1 MTLTVFTYVLLVALV
16 ASGSVAFSRKRVGS
30 AIFAAVAV
38 GLFFVLSEAA
48 FAVIGTILFLLVLG
62 TPLFVTIGAL
72 TFCCFY
78 FLTDEYRSF
87 LDYELIIEKIFGL
100 TDKNV
105 LLAIPFFVVAG
116 SVMTAGG
123 IARRVVDF
131 ADALIGWLPGGLAA
145 AAVLSC
151 MFFAAISGSSPVT
164 VIAIGTIMMPALVDH
179 GYSERFSLGL
189 VTSAGSLGIL
199 IPPSIPM
206 IIYAIMVSGVMSVN
220 VADLFIAG
228 LLPGLLIGG
237 LLIGY
242 SVYHGVTRPDF
253 SWSSLKP
260 PSLALIG
267 RRFLE
272 GFWALLLPVIV
283 LGGIYPIFGPVGI
296 FTPTEAAAVAVVYAF
311 VIELFVHRELPLKKI
326 PPLLWE
332 SAVLMGSLLGI
343 LIMSFAL
350 NHFLVDQ
357 QIPDAAVAWMTG
369 LDLDRITFLI
379 ILNIF
384 LLLIGCLM
392 DIISAILIV
401 APLVAPIAAGFGIDP
416 LHLGII
422 FVVNLEIGYL
432 TPPIGL
438 NLFVSATLFKKSIGY
453 VMKSVVA
460 FTLLML
466 VGLMLITWF
475 EPISGGLP
483 RYLAGQPFFGIS
495 EEAVVEDDE
504 EEEAPAE
511 GVLSIQDLMKN
522 AAEDDDDDDD
532 DEEEDDGKVLS
543 IQELMKKAAEED
555 AASDDDP
562 SPMGDEADPTGADEG
577 ASSADDDATG
587 ADEDATGADDDPSSA
602 DDAVDDRA
610 PGPSDDVDDASG
622 ADDVPA
628 VPADEG
634 EAPDV
639 RGGAA
644 PDEPVEREPGEGQ
657 DAGLIDSGVTRA
669 PAAPRDATY
678 AGSRAAPRED
688 HRA

>member
-1 MTLTVFTYVLLVALV
+1 MSLEVFRYVLLVLLV
-16 ASGSVAFSRKRVGS
+16 GSGSLAFSRKRVGS
-30 AIFAAVAV
+30 AVFASIAVA
-38 GLFFVLSEAA
+38 LFFFLSSEA

-78 FLTDEYRSF
+78 FLASEYQAF
-87 LDYELIIEKIFGL
+87 TDYELIIEKIFGL

-164 VIAIGTIMMPALVDH
+164 VIAIGTIMMPALVKH
-179 GYSERFSLGL
+179 GYGEKFSLGL

-206 IIYAIMVSGVMSVN
+206 IIYAIMVSGIMSVN

-253 SWSSLKP
+253 SWSSLKA

-267 RRFLE
+267 KRFLD

-311 VIELFVHRELPLKKI
+311 IIELFVHRELPLKKI

-357 QIPDAAVAWMTG
+357 QIPDKAVQWMTS

-379 ILNIF
+379 LLNVF

-392 DIISAILIV
+392 DIVSAILIV

-438 NLFVSATLFKKSIGY
+438 NLFVSSSLFRKPIGF
-453 VMKSVVA
+453 VMKSVLA

-466 VGLMLITWF
+466 CGLMLITWF

-483 RYLAGQPFFGIS
+483 RYLAGRPFLG
-495 EEAVVEDDE
+495 EEKPAVVAE
-504 EEEAPAE
+504 EEEEEEEEDDTPA
-511 GVLSIQDLMKN
+511 GVQSIQDLMKN
-522 AAEDDDDDDD
+522 AGTTVDGDDD
-532 DEEEDDGKVLS
+532 DEDDDEGGDVKSIQDLMKAAGTTADEED
-543 IQELMKKAAEED
+543 ED
-555 AASDDDP
+555 
-562 SPMGDEADPTGADEG
+562 
-577 ASSADDDATG
+577 
-587 ADEDATGADDDPSSA
+587 DEDAG
-602 DDAVDDRA
+602 
-610 PGPSDDVDDASG
+610 SG
-622 ADDVPA
+622 EVKSIQDLMKAAGTTADDVQT
-628 VPADEG
+628 DTSTE
-634 EAPDV
+634 
-639 RGGAA
+639 
-644 PDEPVEREPGEGQ
+644 
-657 DAGLIDSGVTRA
+657 
-669 PAAPRDATY
+669 
-678 AGSRAAPRED
+678 
-688 HRA
+688 